1 MNQDLYE
8 SLSKKAA
15 QLMPKDRL
23 NPYDYSLYMKI
34 LAELIVRECADI
46 AGRYGTPDGYY
57 IAAEINRIM
66 LNIRTD
72 KGFGVE

>member
-34 LAELIVRECADI
+34 LAELIVEECINICISNRDNDSADHI
-46 AGRYGTPDGYY
+46 
-57 IAAEINRIM
+57 E
-66 LNIRTD
+66 
-72 KGFGVE
+72 KHFGVEE